1 MAAFSR
7 FASEGWWGRKDSN
20 LRSHEAADLQSA
32 PFATRDTSPSN
43 SVTEPAARVAED
55 RTMDDAEAESTVEP
69 AAAGAFMSEGGWQSQ
84 PTQAIKND
92 LDRAKLPY
100 SGPRDT
106 SSP

>member
-1 MAAFSR
+1 
-7 FASEGWWGRKDSN
+7 
-20 LRSHEAADLQSA
+20 
-32 PFATRDTSPSN
+32 
-43 SVTEPAARVAED
+43 
-55 RTMDDAEAESTVEP
+55 MDDAEAESTVEP
-69 AAAGAFMSEGGWQSQ
+69 AAAGAFMGEGGWQSQ